1 MGAGASVPDDMPEGP
16 MDKATARSYFGDRY
30 DDAQFEALAD
40 NATGTITSDKVRSLF
55 GQQPEGAAMSMNSND
70 DFKPS
75 GKRQRQRRRDAA
87 ELMKQWELSSNEL
100 EFDRTRPPLQGGQAD
115 VYRGESELL
124 LVFIG
129 NKL

>member
-1 MGAGASVPDDMPEGP
+1 MGVGASVPDDMPEGP
-16 MDKATARSYFGDRY
+16 MDKATAQSYFGDRY

-75 GKRQRQRRRDAA
+75 GSQQRSRRRRDAA
-87 ELMKQWELSSNEL
+87 ELMKQWELLSDEL
-100 EFDRTRPPLQGGQAD
+100 EFDRTKPLFQGGQAD
-115 VYRGESELL
+115 VYRGESDLL
-124 LVFIG
+124 LVSDR
-129 NKL
+129 K

>member
-16 MDKATARSYFGDRY
+16 MDKATAQSYFGDRY

-70 DFKPS
+70 YFKPS
-75 GKRQRQRRRDAA
+75 GSQQRSRRRRDAA
-87 ELMKQWELSSNEL
+87 ELMKQWELLSDEL
-100 EFDRTRPPLQGGQAD
+100 EFDRTKPLFQGGQAD
-115 VYRGESELL
+115 VYRGESDLL
-124 LVFIG
+124 LVSDR
-129 NKL
+129 K